1 MKAKEIPFLEI
12 KLYDEEGN
20 EIITENTDFKSEL
33 VVGNIYIRFTK
44 KFNWFQRLM
53 LKLIFGLNIHNI

>member
-20 EIITENTDFKSEL
+20 EIITED
-33 VVGNIYIRFTK
+33 VVTTINVEITPPLSPQEEAEALEMAKQNG
-44 KFNWFQRLM
+44 M
-53 LKLIFGLNIHNI
+53 VHE

>member
-20 EIITENTDFKSEL
+20 EIITEDVDFKSEL
-33 VVGNIYIRFTK
+33 VIGNIYIRFTQ
-44 KFNWFQRLM
+44 KFNWFQRFM
-53 LKLIFGLNIHNI
+53 LKLIFGLNIYNI